1 MMSLACSRCTY
12 ATQWPRA
19 SRLSGVVV
27 CFTYR
32 DCTEMSK
39 VAYDLLTT
47 EDSAEWA
54 CNVCI
59 THKAI
64 PMIKMVDKS

>member
-1 MMSLACSRCTY
+1 MC
-12 ATQWPRA
+12 
-19 SRLSGVVV
+19 V
-27 CFTYR
+27 CVCVCVCVISHSR
-32 DCTEMSK
+32 DCTGMSK

-59 THKAI
+59 AHKAI

>member
-1 MMSLACSRCTY
+1 MVTPSTPMAALTPAI
-12 ATQWPRA
+12 TQWA
-19 SRLSGVVV
+19 AGCVYGV
-27 CFTYR
+27 TPPSR
-32 DCTEMSK
+32 DCTGMSK

-54 CNVCI
+54 CNMCI
-59 THKAI
+59 AHKAI